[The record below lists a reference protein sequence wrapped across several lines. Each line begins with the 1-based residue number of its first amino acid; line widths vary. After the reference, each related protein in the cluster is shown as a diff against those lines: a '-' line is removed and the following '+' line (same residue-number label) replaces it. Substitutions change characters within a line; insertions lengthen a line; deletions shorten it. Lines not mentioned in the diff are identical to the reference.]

1 MESMN
6 LFVGRTNDA
15 LPLGR
20 SNVEGEGG
28 RERRGKWV
36 LSYLGGDNSLQ
47 QLSRHFTTQSG
58 LGSKKKAACNI
69 NIFNLKFLIVRRNS
83 LEK

>member
-1 MESMN
+1 MN

-28 RERRGKWV
+28 RERRGK
-36 LSYLGGDNSLQ
+36 
-47 QLSRHFTTQSG
+47 
-58 LGSKKKAACNI
+58 
-69 NIFNLKFLIVRRNS
+69 
-83 LEK
+83 